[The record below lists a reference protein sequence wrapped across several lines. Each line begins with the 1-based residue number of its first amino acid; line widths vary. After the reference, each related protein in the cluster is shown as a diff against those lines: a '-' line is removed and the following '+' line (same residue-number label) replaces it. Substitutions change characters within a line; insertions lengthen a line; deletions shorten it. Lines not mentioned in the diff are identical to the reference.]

1 MSMTS
6 RERVIATLEFMPV
19 DRIARDAWTLPAAYY
34 GREQALTALLAAY
47 PSDFGDCGFEDPLD
61 EGPRFEPGTWED
73 EWGCVWRNVQ
83 RGIIGQV
90 CRPALSDWSALDQW
104 RPPYHLLGQGFE
116 RVNETCAT
124 TTKFTMLGCANP
136 WERLQ
141 ALRGSQQAYLDL
153 AAGDSRLF
161 RVLEMV
167 HDYNLQHLERLVS
180 TDVDSVSL
188 MDDWGSERALLISPA
203 MWAAYFRPLYKEYVE
218 LAHARGK
225 YVFMHSDG
233 YIMDILEPFCEIG
246 VDAINSQ
253 LFVMPIEEIA
263 SRCRGRIAFWGELD
277 RQHILPHGSPED
289 VFAAVQRVRSAF
301 GEQGG
306 GLIGQAEFHEGYPLE
321 NIRAFFEAWWGDPE
335 H

>member
-1 MSMTS
+1 MTS
-6 RERVIATLEFMPV
+6 RERVIATLEFQRV
-19 DRIARDAWTLPAAYY
+19 DRIARDAWTLPAAYH

-47 PSDFGDCGFEDPLD
+47 PSDFGDCGFVDPLD
-61 EGPRFEPGTWED
+61 EESRFEPGIWED

-90 CRPALSDWSALDQW
+90 CRPALADWSDLDHWQ
-104 RPPYHLLGQGFE
+104 PPYHLLGHGFE

-153 AAGDSRLF
+153 AAGDHRLIK
-161 RVLEMV
+161 VLEMI
-167 HDYNLQHLERLVS
+167 HDYNLRHLEYVVS

-188 MDDWGSERALLISPA
+188 MDDWGSERALLISPQ
-203 MWAAYFRPLYKEYVE
+203 MWSAFFHPLYQDYVD
-218 LAHARGK
+218 LAHAKEK

-233 YIMDILEPFCEIG
+233 YIMDILEPLVEIG

-263 SRCRGRIAFWGELD
+263 VKFRGRIAFWGELD
-277 RQHILPHGSPED
+277 RQHILPFGSPGD
-289 VFAAVQRVRSAF
+289 VFSAVRRVRNAF
-301 GEQGG
+301 GEQRG

-321 NIRAFFEAWWGDPE
+321 NIRAFFEAWWGEPE
-335 H
+335 